1 MDSGQFY
8 TMLERLE
15 LQTQKASPVPAQEM
29 DLFWFMGRG
38 GVHIGS
44 QLHLELWD
52 LGAVQARGLITA

>member
-1 MDSGQFY
+1 
-8 TMLERLE
+8 MLERLE

-29 DLFWFMGRG
+29 DLFWYMGRG